1 MLKNSRNAAKEYQAS
16 VTKYPRN
23 IELLN
28 TFFYFMRKDFNKK
41 LEKEKFGIVGNYNET
56 EDFDIQKIDLGIE
69 DIKK

>member
-1 MLKNSRNAAKEYQAS
+1 MLKNSRSAAKEYQAS

-41 LEKEKFGIVGNYNET
+41 SEKEKSGI
-56 EDFDIQKIDLGIE
+56 FDIQKIDLGIE